1 MRLKRH
7 KICVDDF
14 ELLTIIGR
22 GAFGEVGIDEFLEI
36 HNLILMLYVLIY
48 LVLEA
53 MLVHFSLDTWVPNVF
68 VFFIYLSCKLLN
80 YRFVYVGRKNL
91 ATFMQ

>member
-22 GAFGEVGIDEFLEI
+22 GAFGEVR
-36 HNLILMLYVLIY
+36 N
-48 LVLEA
+48 
-53 MLVHFSLDTWVPNVF
+53 VHDTWAVH
-68 VFFIYLSCKLLN
+68 
-80 YRFVYVGRKNL
+80 
-91 ATFMQ
+91 